1 MVKKFHLKRQHLWIS
16 LLLII
21 TFIRLYVRFN
31 QALNNTIFPEDEN
44 EDLGE
49 EETSRLNDL
58 QRKITRDSVFNY

>member
-1 MVKKFHLKRQHLWIS
+1 MVKRLHFKRQHLWIS

-21 TFIRLYVRFN
+21 MFIRLYVRFN

-58 QRKITRDSVFNY
+58 QRKITHDSVFKN